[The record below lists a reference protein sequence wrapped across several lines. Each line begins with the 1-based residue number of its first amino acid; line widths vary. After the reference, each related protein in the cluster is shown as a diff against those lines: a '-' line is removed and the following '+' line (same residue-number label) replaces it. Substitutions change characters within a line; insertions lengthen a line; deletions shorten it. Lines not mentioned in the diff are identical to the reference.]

1 MDRRGKG
8 KNAWK
13 ENANW
18 KDTERRGK
26 EEKKDDRWERMKDD
40 GRKKK

>member
-1 MDRRGKG
+1 MMGRRRGKEINRRGKG

-26 EEKKDDRWERMKDD
+26 EEKKDDR
-40 GRKKK
+40 